1 MWYIL
6 SYSLY
11 YAEAST
17 HVKHGNVQQLEV
29 PLQAGFT
36 VNKML
41 NKA

>member
-1 MWYIL
+1 MC
-6 SYSLY
+6 YSLY
-11 YAEAST
+11 EEASI

-41 NKA
+41 SKA

>member
-6 SYSLY
+6 RHSL

-17 HVKHGNVQQLEV
+17 HLKLGNVQQLEV

-41 NKA
+41 SKA

>member
-1 MWYIL
+1 MRYTL
-6 SYSLY
+6 CYSL

-17 HVKHGNVQQLEV
+17 HVKHRNVQQLEV

-41 NKA
+41 SKA